1 MLEFYR
7 RFHHPQVI
15 SFDLDDTLYDNVP
28 IMQRSE
34 ANVHKFLQQEFPA
47 TKGWQITDWQRLRQQ
62 IMREDA
68 SLASNMTL
76 LRLATLERGLAQFE
90 VADPK
95 AGAKRALEV
104 FLSSRSQL
112 ELSDE
117 AHDLLRSLTKKYQVI
132 AISNGNVEVPKT
144 PLAEYFEHVFQP
156 TENRRGKPHSDMFE
170 AAMQAYPNVAPQ
182 GFLHVGD
189 HPVSDV
195 LGAHRAGWQ
204 SAWFKGG
211 LGRAS
216 ELKVLPNFAFG
227 ELAELQQILSR

>member
-47 TKGWQITDWQRLRQQ
+47 TKAWKISDWQRLRQQ
-62 IMREDA
+62 IMRADA

-76 LRLATLERGLAQFE
+76 LRLATLEHGLKQFK
-90 VADPK
+90 VAEAK
-95 AGAKRALEV
+95 AGAKQAMDV
-104 FLSSRSQL
+104 FLSSRSEL

-117 AHDLLRSLTKKYQVI
+117 AHTLLKALSNKYQLI
-132 AISNGNVEVPKT
+132 AISNGNIEVPKT
-144 PLAEYFEHVFQP
+144 PLAEYFVHVFQP
-156 TENRRGKPHSDMFE
+156 TGQRRGKPHPDLFE
-170 AAMQAYPNVAPQ
+170 AAMQAYPEVPPQ
-182 GFLHVGD
+182 DFLHVGD
-189 HPVSDV
+189 HPLSDV
-195 LGAHRAGWQ
+195 LGAHRVGWQ

-211 LGRAS
+211 LGRADG
-216 ELKVLPNFAFG
+216 LQVLPNFAFG
-227 ELAELQQILSR
+227 KLAELQRVLTR